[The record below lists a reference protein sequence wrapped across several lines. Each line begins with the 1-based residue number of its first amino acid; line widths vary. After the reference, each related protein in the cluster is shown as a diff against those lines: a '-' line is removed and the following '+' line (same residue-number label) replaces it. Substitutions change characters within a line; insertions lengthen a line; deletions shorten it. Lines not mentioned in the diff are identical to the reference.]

1 MSKEF
6 DHEVKLIIDDKEYD
20 LSEDASKNLLLVL
33 GPGIFIGVGNN
44 AKDIVA
50 ILGTNLFG
58 LRTFC
63 YEIAKE
69 GKTDELLAGLI
80 LQQFIGLCHLSDEIS
95 DKLKAVAA
103 SIDMF
108 LEEDLDGEDYLK

>member
-20 LSEDASKNLLLVL
+20 LSEDASKNPLLIL
-33 GPGIFIGVGNN
+33 GPGIFISVGDN
-44 AKDIVA
+44 ATNVA
-50 ILGTNLFG
+50 SILSTNLSG
-58 LRTFC
+58 LRTYC

-69 GKTDELLAGLI
+69 RKTDELLAGLI
-80 LQQFIGLCHLSDEIS
+80 LHEFRLCQLSDEIS
-95 DKLKAVAA
+95 DKFKAVAA

-108 LEEDLDGEDYLK
+108 FEEVLNGEDNLK